1 MATTLEVGLG
11 TVEIDNADVVRL
23 VLQYLREAGL
33 TSAAAEPDT
42 PVVEVDAIRAAVD
55 APDRDPDDRALDG
68 GRKPAEM
75 LAFFGIEPGMRV
87 AELMAGRGYT
97 AELLARV
104 VGPEGEVYGHNS
116 PWVLERFAEEPWS
129 ARLEKPVNAKVIR
142 VDRELEDPLL
152 DGARELDAVLL
163 VLFYHDTVWMKVD
176 RAEMNRAIFAALKP
190 GGIYA
195 VVDHSARKG
204 AGLNEVKTLHRIEES
219 VLREEIEAVGFVLDA
234 EADFLRNPDDTRDWS
249 ASPSAAG
256 EQRGKSDRFVLRF
269 VKPKG

>member
-1 MATTLEVGLG
+1 
-11 TVEIDNADVVRL
+11 
-23 VLQYLREAGL
+23 
-33 TSAAAEPDT
+33 
-42 PVVEVDAIRAAVD
+42 
-55 APDRDPDDRALDG
+55 
-68 GRKPAEM
+68 
-75 LAFFGIEPGMRV
+75 
-87 AELMAGRGYT
+87 
-97 AELLARV
+97 
-104 VGPEGEVYGHNS
+104 
-116 PWVLERFAEEPWS
+116 
-129 ARLEKPVNAKVIR
+129 
-142 VDRELEDPLL
+142 
-152 DGARELDAVLL
+152 
-163 VLFYHDTVWMKVD
+163 MKVD